1 MSGGKGGSTTSSVTI
16 PEYIEEAARRN
27 LAKAEGISQIGYV
40 PYFGP
45 DVAAFTPFQQAGFQ
59 QTADVAS
66 AFGLG
71 TPTAQA
77 DIMGGMPEPTQ
88 FAGGVR
94 GYSAAPLY
102 QQAVDE
108 LAAQRPAQAQYIESF
123 FIDPVTGQAGTRVQP
138 AVDYSTMGTM
148 ADIRAAD
155 RANELAIAQAQAAAG
170 PESVYNFT
178 PSTEVLVGPTS
189 VGVGGTTVGGQ
200 EVQYYNPDIDYGD
213 AFTAESG
220 QQVGVLDPN
229 QAALDA
235 MQTEAGVDPSFYTE
249 TPIYSASDFPLGS
262 SLSGTDYT
270 SYAPDADESSYA
282 TNEFGSTVSAGYDIG
297 QVDPRLAAAEGYS
310 PVGVATPE
318 IDYGAYLTPV
328 SQPTTSDPLYD
339 ALGAANQAAYSPSPN
354 AQASTVITN
363 PAEGITDT
371 SEASMGQQVM
381 SDIEGGLIGLAAN
394 TLLGQILLDDSYQV
408 GGVNNPIENPTVAEM
423 IAAAPP
429 NMVYDASTGAYLAS
443 SNDNDTPI
451 ISTPAS
457 DSGNFLSGGG
467 ADGVGDF
474 GAVGDFFGSIG
485 DALGITD
492 YAGEAEELTG
502 TPAAAIAPPVRPTSS
517 DSGGGGGGGGGLD
530 TVLCSAYYSLGYLP
544 REIWRLDQRYGV
556 WLHRND
562 PELMEGYHAWAAPL
576 AEYIQKDTRGAKVAR
591 AVMWPIVKAW
601 AAEMAHRQRPEKHK
615 PNVVGK
621 IIMAVGEPFS
631 RVCGMLKPRAIRG
644 EA

>member
-1 MSGGKGGSTTSSVTI
+1 
-16 PEYIEEAARRN
+16 
-27 LAKAEGISQIGYV
+27 
-40 PYFGP
+40 
-45 DVAAFTPFQQAGFQ
+45 
-59 QTADVAS
+59 
-66 AFGLG
+66 
-71 TPTAQA
+71 
-77 DIMGGMPEPTQ
+77 
-88 FAGGVR
+88 
-94 GYSAAPLY
+94 
-102 QQAVDE
+102 
-108 LAAQRPAQAQYIESF
+108 
-123 FIDPVTGQAGTRVQP
+123 
-138 AVDYSTMGTM
+138 M

-189 VGVGGTTVGGQ
+189 VGVGGQ

-492 YAGEAEELTG
+492 YAGEAEELTV

-621 IIMAVGEPFS
+621 IIMAIGEPFS

>member
-1 MSGGKGGSTTSSVTI
+1 MSGGKGGSTSTSVEI

-71 TPTAQA
+71 PQMSQA
-77 DIMGGMPEPTQ
+77 DVMGGMPAPTE

-138 AVDYSTMGTM
+138 AVDYSTMGTI

-170 PESVYNFT
+170 PQSVYNFT
-178 PSTEVLVGPTS
+178 PSTEVLVGPTT
-189 VGVGGTTVGGQ
+189 VGVGGQ

-235 MQTEAGVDPSFYTE
+235 MQAEAGVDPSFYTE

-270 SYAPDADESSYA
+270 TYAPSGSDGLTAAGTPLENNVA
-282 TNEFGSTVSAGYDIG
+282 TNQFGSTVSVGYDG
-297 QVDPRLAAAEGYS
+297 AADPRLAAAAGFS
-310 PVGVATPE
+310 LA
-318 IDYGAYLTPV
+318 GAAQPV
-328 SQPTTSDPLYD
+328 SSIPPADAAGPSDQYTGFIDMIDGGGPNAAGGPFEGGGLLSD
-339 ALGAANQAAYSPSPN
+339 IGNFVMGGGITGAA
-354 AQASTVITN
+354 
-363 PAEGITDT
+363 
-371 SEASMGQQVM
+371 
-381 SDIEGGLIGLAAN
+381 IGAL
-394 TLLGQILLDDSYQV
+394 
-408 GGVNNPIENPTVAEM
+408 EE
-423 IAAAPP
+423 
-429 NMVYDASTGAYLAS
+429 
-443 SNDNDTPI
+443 
-451 ISTPAS
+451 
-457 DSGNFLSGGG
+457 
-467 ADGVGDF
+467 
-474 GAVGDFFGSIG
+474 
-485 DALGITD
+485 ALGIGQAAPSAPAIDPNKRTIRYTPLGD
-492 YAGEAEELTG
+492 GTSSYQLFDAAGNLQQSGNQAGDISTMFGADTASKYNIVEEAPATPPSPADTG
-502 TPAAAIAPPVRPTSS
+502 SSDVNAIMESILGPAVSVGDPMFAGGAAGFVDPDLPAPIIVPQRDDSFRNEPISFAPTTGRATTAPPSKPARRF
-517 DSGGGGGGGGGLD
+517 GGGG
-530 TVLCSAYYSLGYLP
+530 
-544 REIWRLDQRYGV
+544 
-556 WLHRND
+556 
-562 PELMEGYHAWAAPL
+562 
-576 AEYIQKDTRGAKVAR
+576 K
-591 AVMWPIVKAW
+591 
-601 AAEMAHRQRPEKHK
+601 
-615 PNVVGK
+615 
-621 IIMAVGEPFS
+621 
-631 RVCGMLKPRAIRG
+631 
-644 EA
+644 

>member
-1 MSGGKGGSTTSSVTI
+1 MSGGKGGSTSTSVEI

-71 TPTAQA
+71 TPTTQA
-77 DIMGGMPEPTQ
+77 DIMGGMPAPTE

-138 AVDYSTMGTM
+138 AVDYSTMGTI

-170 PESVYNFT
+170 PQSVYNFT
-178 PSTEVLVGPTS
+178 PSTEVLVGPTT
-189 VGVGGTTVGGQ
+189 VGVGGQ

-235 MQTEAGVDPSFYTE
+235 MQAEAGVDPSFYTE

-270 SYAPDADESSYA
+270 TYAPSGSDGLTAAGTPLENNVA
-282 TNEFGSTVSAGYDIG
+282 TNQFGSTVSVGYDG
-297 QVDPRLAAAEGYS
+297 AADPRLAAAAGFS
-310 PVGVATPE
+310 LA
-318 IDYGAYLTPV
+318 
-328 SQPTTSDPLYD
+328 
-339 ALGAANQAAYSPSPN
+339 GAAQPASLPPTVDPS
-354 AQASTVITN
+354 AQASSLITN

-371 SEASMGQQVM
+371 STASSGTQLLN
-381 SDIEGGLIGLAAN
+381 DITEGLTGMASN
-394 TLLGQILLDDSYQV
+394 TLLGQVALGDSYNV
-408 GGVNNPIENPTVAEM
+408 GGVNNPIETPTVGEM

-429 NMVYDASTGAYLAS
+429 NMEYDVSTGAYVAS
-443 SNDNDTPI
+443 SNNNDTPI
-451 ISTPAS
+451 ISTPTS
-457 DSGNFLSGGG
+457 GSGNFLSGGG

-492 YAGEAEELTG
+492 YAGEAEALAG
-502 TPAAAIAPPVRPTSS
+502 TPAAAIAPPAKPATD
-517 DSGGGGGGGGGLD
+517 DSGGGGGGGGGG
-530 TVLCSAYYSLGYLP
+530 LCVVATHAVNSGAFTPHMKREAVVWCMDKLHGKWWGEAIRRGYRHLGSKKIAAGKAHNHYSEFRDYIDFARGKK
-544 REIWRLDQRYGV
+544 RTIMGG
-556 WLHRND
+556 LHF
-562 PELMEGYHAWAAPL
+562 AART
-576 AEYIQKDTRGAKVAR
+576 AQFF
-591 AVMWPIVKAW
+591 
-601 AAEMAHRQRPEKHK
+601 
-615 PNVVGK
+615 VVGLVRRN
-621 IIMAVGEPFS
+621 A
-631 RVCGMLKPRAIRG
+631 
-644 EA
+644 